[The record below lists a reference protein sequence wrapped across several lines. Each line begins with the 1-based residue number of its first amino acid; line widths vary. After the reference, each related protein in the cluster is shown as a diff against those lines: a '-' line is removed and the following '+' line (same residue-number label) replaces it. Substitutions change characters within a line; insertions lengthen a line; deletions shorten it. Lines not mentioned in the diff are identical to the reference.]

1 MAAGLPHTLYRRG
14 MQTTWKCCAERP
26 GKVAVLPWLASPYT
40 RGCAPLTCNKMNIL
54 SCNISVE
61 NITQLFSKLP
71 VLYLKKYWRDFSYEI
86 DELKNIQ
93 LCNGL
98 AKEKAV
104 M

>member
-1 MAAGLPHTLYRRG
+1 MLVWHIT
-14 MQTTWKCCAERP
+14 
-26 GKVAVLPWLASPYT
+26 
-40 RGCAPLTCNKMNIL
+40 
-54 SCNISVE
+54 VE

-86 DELKNIQ
+86 DEPKNIQ

-98 AKEKAV
+98 VKEKAV